1 MALPGFRACA
11 KISSQRWHS
20 DLVQIWPIRLSKTA
34 DIASYFEDF
43 VNEASVKDGL
53 KLKCQNVKLFVREPL
68 NTQVPELVTG
78 TCGNIYL
85 GYFGRGFD

>member
-1 MALPGFRACA
+1 MLGVRARA

-43 VNEASVKDGL
+43 VNETSVKDGL
-53 KLKCQNVKLFVREPL
+53 KLKCQNVTLFLREPL
-68 NTQVPELVTG
+68 NTQVPELLTG
-78 TCGNIYL
+78 PGGNVYL
-85 GYFGRGFD
+85 DYSGRRFD